1 MDANPE
7 SEQIIFGKIAVH
19 HRSSRLSRLLLLLLP
34 EENERT
40 HVRCYI
46 GFRCYATNSLPSVE
60 W

>member
-34 EENERT
+34 
-40 HVRCYI
+40 
-46 GFRCYATNSLPSVE
+46 
-60 W
+60 